1 MDYTS
6 FVLYQEYEQYL
17 SFLSDEEA
25 GQLFRAL
32 FIFSKGEKPDIKSPA
47 VGIAYT
53 AITNQ
58 MTRDREKYEKK
69 VQANREN
76 GKKGGRPAKDTS
88 ESLGQEKGAREPEKK
103 PVYPSKTSPDNQG
116 APNVWTE
123 KPKET
128 QGNPKKPKETQGN
141 PTKPLMSNESC
152 VMNNDL
158 KTHTLTLSHE
168 KGGLSGLPVE
178 DDAREAH
185 KSVVEWLEKQGYSCV
200 NEYKVENRGDGRCGY
215 IDIVAEKNGDRVA
228 IEVDRKTP
236 REKSI
241 SKLQQF
247 PGARFVALRDP
258 DPTTIT
264 DQVDGVGIIRLSKT
278 NNLQESR
285 FEAWWVEYP
294 KKAGKQAARKA
305 WHKIKPDAALYSR
318 IVDATRAQRT
328 SFQWRKENGQFIPD
342 PSKWLNQGRWD
353 DDLAALNAGGKAIGN
368 RDFAGHVAEDYDAL
382 EE

>member
-76 GKKGGRPAKDTS
+76 GKKGGRPPKDTS
-88 ESLGQEKGAREPEKK
+88 ESLGQEKGAREPEEK
-103 PVYPSKTSPDNQG
+103 PVYPSTTSTDNQG
-116 APNVWTE
+116 ALDGRME

-128 QGNPKKPKETQGN
+128 QQNPNKPKETQAN
-141 PTKPLMSNESC
+141 PIKPLMSNESC
-152 VMNNDL
+152 LMNNDL
-158 KTHTLTLSHE
+158 LKDKNTKTVHRL
-168 KGGLSGLPVE
+168 
-178 DDAREAH
+178 A
-185 KSVVEWLEKQGYSCV
+185 
-200 NEYKVENRGDGRCGY
+200 GDGDG
-215 IDIVAEKNGDRVA
+215 DPKN
-228 IEVDRKTP
+228 
-236 REKSI
+236 
-241 SKLQQF
+241 LQQ
-247 PGARFVALRDP
+247 
-258 DPTTIT
+258 
-264 DQVDGVGIIRLSKT
+264 
-278 NNLQESR
+278 ER

-294 KKAGKQAARKA
+294 KKVGKQAARKA
-305 WHKIKPDAALYSR
+305 WIKIKPDAALYSR
-318 IVDATRAQRT
+318 IVEATKAQRT
-328 SFQWRKENGQFIPD
+328 SEQWRKENGRFIPN
-342 PSKWLNQGRWD
+342 PATWINQGRWD

-368 RDFAGHVAEDYDAL
+368 RDFSGHVAEDYDAL

>member
-58 MTRDREKYEKK
+58 MARDREKYEKK
-69 VQANREN
+69 VQTNREN
-76 GKKGGRPAKDTS
+76 GKKGGRPPKDTS

-116 APNVWTE
+116 ALDVWTE

-128 QGNPKKPKETQGN
+128 QQNPKKPKETQAN
-141 PTKPLMSNESC
+141 PIKPLMSNELC

-158 KTHTLTLSHE
+158 KTPPLTPPWGEVGDDKPKTE
-168 KGGLSGLPVE
+168 KKP
-178 DDAREAH
+178 
-185 KSVVEWLEKQGYSCV
+185 
-200 NEYKVENRGDGRCGY
+200 N
-215 IDIVAEKNGDRVA
+215 
-228 IEVDRKTP
+228 
-236 REKSI
+236 
-241 SKLQQF
+241 LQQ
-247 PGARFVALRDP
+247 
-258 DPTTIT
+258 
-264 DQVDGVGIIRLSKT
+264 
-278 NNLQESR
+278 ER

-305 WHKIKPDAALYSR
+305 WNKIKPDAALYSR
-318 IVDATRAQRT
+318 IIDATKAQRT
-328 SFQWRKENGQFIPD
+328 SEQWRKENGQFIPD

-368 RDFAGHVAEDYDAL
+368 RDFSGHVAEDYDAL